1 MRNKITKSIKLPT
14 AESRKEF
21 TETICKYLNATDSKE
36 KDSILEEL
44 DLINGSGFVYFYTIL
59 NGSLLR
65 YVGIE
70 TLIQKDNYIKI
81 DKDYGYYNQDYIK
94 LYARYDKETN
104 MWVPANGKE
113 RYKVS
118 LFEKTITSNKLWL
131 TEDNPSEALNIIL
144 KHKELYINQKQ
155 KELEGAVKEY
165 NKLMEEQKNY

>member
-1 MRNKITKSIKLPT
+1 MPNKITKN
-14 AESRKEF
+14 EF
-21 TETICKYLNATDSKE
+21 VKTICKYLNTTDSKE

-44 DLINGSGFVYFYTIL
+44 DLIDGSGFIYFYTIL

-94 LYARYDKETN
+94 LFARYDKETN
-104 MWVPANGKE
+104 IWVPTDGNE

-118 LFEKTITSNKLWL
+118 LFEKTIYCNKLWL
-131 TEDNPSEALNIIL
+131 TKDNPLEALDIIL

-155 KELEGAVKEY
+155 KELERAVKEY